1 MRVQRASYQVNTAKL
16 SSEFGKAMAARWFT
30 DEQLS
35 HWPRI
40 KAGKFKGEL
49 AGIIEWKKVAVGGW
63 SRDKG
68 GVQHPG
74 TQDVT
79 LVCTVREFGMS
90 RDKRMSSRGK
100 VAEQLA
106 ADKRIAENV
115 AQLRA
120 EIEATR
126 NPI

>member
-35 HWPRI
+35 HWPRL

-49 AGIIEWKKVAVGGW
+49 AGIIEWKKVTVGGW
-63 SRDKG
+63 QR
-68 GVQHPG
+68 GVLTPG
-74 TQDVT
+74 TRDVT

-90 RDKRMSSRGK
+90 REKRMPSRGK
-100 VAEQLA
+100 VEDQLA
-106 ADKRIAENV
+106 ADKLQAENV
-115 AQLRA
+115 ARLRA
-120 EIEATR
+120 EIEAVI
-126 NPI
+126 NPTV